1 MDVFDSHEKGTQTV
15 RGNGDVEDKRNS
27 SKEPEDTVEP
37 HRKLCLHFIK
47 TSMQHTRSFVR
58 ARVLGNVGGGS
69 STKLRKFFFGNPPGI
84 SVRPS

>member
-1 MDVFDSHEKGTQTV
+1 MDVLDSHEKGTQTV

-47 TSMQHTRSFVR
+47 TLCNTLVR